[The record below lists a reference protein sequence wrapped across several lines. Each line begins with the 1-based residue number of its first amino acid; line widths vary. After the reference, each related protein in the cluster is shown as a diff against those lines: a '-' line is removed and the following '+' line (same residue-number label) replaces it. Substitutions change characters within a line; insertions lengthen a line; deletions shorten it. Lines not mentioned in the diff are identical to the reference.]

1 MEEVVGA
8 ERELLAGYKLVPWSS
23 WDQWNFVREN
33 IFSSSAESI
42 SAALG
47 RISGWRSRGCLPI
60 PIDVTA
66 AFVEIQ
72 QQDPFFRYF
81 IRKGTIDSASVSEEV
96 LAMLYSMAI
105 MRLVNGFM
113 ENAHK
118 KTGRSISELAEA
130 AGIPRVL
137 VDIRHESSHRDLP
150 SLRLLRSASI
160 KAIDWLKVN
169 YWEPQ
174 KNAIPD
180 VYKEIRSKVRAML
193 YYIKTKETKRALTET
208 KVKRVGRPILLV
220 GNKLSSQIIGKTQS
234 ASRSTHSDAGFER
247 LITKAVKAISKLY
260 SAYPSEVVSVL
271 LEFFKLDG
279 PDYSNSADEDLLEKY
294 DSDGLKPLL
303 VSFNDMKDIITKLS
317 SKEPRLVLS
326 MLKTIIEMIEAKQS
340 LKGDECSH
348 SEKSKPFSESPLTSN
363 LSSLFLWLITTLKV
377 LQETGNI
384 SIVSDVALPSSDKNS
399 VPTFCL
405 SKLLKRCLRLTIF
418 GEKNIVNSVLML
430 LDMVESHT
438 VKDKLKKFLSL
449 GSENSFTEEI
459 AFSNHK
465 TMPLEH
471 ENSIKKA
478 TEEHENLKL
487 KSKMHRIKNSDQ
499 GDNNAWTVRKAWIPC
514 PIGMI
519 PCSFSSTAVLPS
531 LYLGTSRTLEVKQT
545 LKENKEPLYNEKHK
559 RNETQCVDEPVENE
573 RAVKK
578 PRQSL
583 HSCQVELLEVKYP
596 MKGMLLID
604 GIWKKVSEED
614 LTLLNLVLELL
625 KDPMLYNINRVDI
638 FKMK

>member
-33 IFSSSAESI
+33 IFSSSSESV
-42 SAALG
+42 SAALR

-72 QQDPFFRYF
+72 QQDPFFR
-81 IRKGTIDSASVSEEV
+81 KGMVDSASVSEEV

-137 VDIRHESSHRDLP
+137 VDIRHESSHQDLP
-150 SLRLLRSASI
+150 SLRLLQSASI
-160 KAIDWLKVN
+160 KAIDWLKAN

-180 VYKEIRSKVRAML
+180 VYEEVRSKVRAML
-193 YYIKTKETKRALTET
+193 YYIKTKETKRTVTET
-208 KVKRVGRPILLV
+208 KVKRMGRPILL
-220 GNKLSSQIIGKTQS
+220 GCNKLSSQIIGKSQS
-234 ASRSTHSDAGFER
+234 TSRSSFER

-279 PDYSNSADEDLLEKY
+279 PDYSNSADEDLLENY
-294 DSDGLKPLL
+294 DTDGLKPLL
-303 VSFNDMKDIITKLS
+303 VSFNDMKNIITKLS

-326 MLKTIIEMIEAKQS
+326 MLKTVIEMIEAKQS
-340 LKGDECSH
+340 LKGECSH
-348 SEKSKPFSESPLTSN
+348 SEKSKPLSEPALTSN

-377 LQETGNI
+377 LRETGNI

-405 SKLLKRCLRLTIF
+405 SKLLKRCLGLTIF
-418 GEKNIVNSVLML
+418 GEKNIVNSALIL

-438 VKDKLKKFLSL
+438 IKDKLKKFFFL
-449 GSENSFTEEI
+449 GSQSSFTEEI

-465 TMPLEH
+465 TTPFEH
-471 ENSIKKA
+471 EHSIKKA
-478 TEEHENLKL
+478 TEKHENLKL
-487 KSKMHRIKNSDQ
+487 KSRRHSINNSDQ
-499 GDNNAWTVRKAWIPC
+499 GDNNAWSVAKAWIPC

-519 PCSFSSTAVLPS
+519 SCSFSSTAVLPS
-531 LYLGTSRTLEVKQT
+531 LYLGTTRALEVEQT
-545 LKENKEPLYNEKHK
+545 LKENEEPLKNEKHK
-559 RNETQCVDEPVENE
+559 RNEIQCVDEPVENE
-573 RAVKK
+573 RALKK

-583 HSCQVELLEVKYP
+583 HSSEVELPEVKYP

-604 GIWKKVSEED
+604 GIWKKVSEAE
-614 LTLLNLVLELL
+614 LTLLQSGIRTYERSNAVQH
-625 KDPMLYNINRVDI
+625 
-638 FKMK
+638 